1 MQRRYSRQ
9 RELIY
14 NCVRNTKE
22 HPTADMV
29 YRWLLPDNPNLS
41 RGTVYRNLKLL
52 AEDGLIRL
60 MPFPVE
66 RYDAHTSAHSHFCC
80 TVCGS
85 VYDVELAYQK
95 EIDQQVSTEEGFC
108 VQWHDLVFYGVCQ
121 KCMLKQ
127 LGQDELMQKEGMIYD
142 ENVSV

>member
-60 MPFPVE
+60 MHFPVE
-66 RYDAHTSAHSHFCC
+66 RYDARISQHSHFCC

-85 VYDVELAYQK
+85 VSDIEMAYQD
-95 EIDQQVSTEEGFC
+95 EIDRRVAREEGLC
-108 VQWHDLVFYGVCQ
+108 VQWHDLVFYGTCQ
-121 KCMLKQ
+121 RCMLE
-127 LGQDELMQKEGMIYD
+127 GQSSAQGEWNQKEGI
-142 ENVSV
+142 EQ